1 MKNHFGYNKINIP
14 FFRHIFYFHITFIK
28 SFQYCQYY
36 GNYNIQFRNKRQ
48 QKPLSYDFRNLSPT
62 SLRTPPPSSHQLYY
76 LHSFIVEIVC
86 FYCRADGIKAGLT
99 SKRII
104 LGTIIQQGISDSMKA
119 LFGYILFLRAT
130 FSFLEIFLTRISSL
144 LS

>member
-48 QKPLSYDFRNLSPT
+48 RKPLSYDFRNPSPT

-76 LHSFIVEIVC
+76 ML
-86 FYCRADGIKAGLT
+86 RT
-99 SKRII
+99 SK
-104 LGTIIQQGISDSMKA
+104 A
-119 LFGYILFLRAT
+119 
-130 FSFLEIFLTRISSL
+130 SSL
-144 LS
+144 NLSVSTVELMASRQG

>member
-36 GNYNIQFRNKRQ
+36 GNYNIQCRNKRQ
-48 QKPLSYDFRNLSPT
+48 RKPLSSDFRNPSPT

-76 LHSFIVEIVC
+76 MLIRDTNPLSLFQSPSFCEIYKNGSTVLFMTDVLRSDC
-86 FYCRADGIKAGLT
+86 K
-99 SKRII
+99 
-104 LGTIIQQGISDSMKA
+104 LGS
-119 LFGYILFLRAT
+119 
-130 FSFLEIFLTRISSL
+130 
-144 LS
+144 